1 MPGANGQYTRQTV
14 QEHRPQ
20 QSKREAGAAQSA
32 AAAAAQQPKQER
44 AAQPA
49 QPPRGECAQAAPACR
64 PKQDVVRRGQ
74 FMGIDSGDLLLI
86 ALLLLLLSEGT
97 AEASPLIMTLALA
110 LIL

>member
-1 MPGANGQYTRQTV
+1 M
-14 QEHRPQ
+14 
-20 QSKREAGAAQSA
+20 
-32 AAAAAQQPKQER
+32 
-44 AAQPA
+44 
-49 QPPRGECAQAAPACR
+49 C
-64 PKQDVVRRGQ
+64 RGQ